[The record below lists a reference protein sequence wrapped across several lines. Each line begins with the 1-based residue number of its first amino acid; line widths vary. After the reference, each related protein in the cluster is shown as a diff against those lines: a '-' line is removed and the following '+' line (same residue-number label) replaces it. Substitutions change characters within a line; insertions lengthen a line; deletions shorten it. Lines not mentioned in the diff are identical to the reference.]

1 MAEQLRIIIS
11 GGGTGGHIFPA
22 VSIAREIQARYP
34 QARILFVG
42 AEGRMEMERVP
53 AAGFPIEGIRIAGF
67 QRKKLLA
74 NLSLPGKI
82 WTSLKRVRAIM
93 ERERPHLVIGTGG
106 YVSGP
111 TLWVAQR
118 MGIPTLIQEQNSFA
132 GWTNRWLSKKAGAIC
147 VAYPGMESAFPA
159 DRIRFTGN
167 PVRPDLAALAGTPT
181 TEALRADAKLA
192 LGFDPIKPLVLILGG
207 SQGARAINEGV
218 AACENMWRSSDIQI
232 FWQCGRFYAQ
242 DLIARF
248 GQGRGRQISA
258 FIDDMPSVLRAADLV
273 LSRAG
278 AGTLSELT
286 CAGSAAVLVPSP
298 NVAEDHQTHN
308 AQSLVAAGAAIIMH
322 EINIAN
328 LCGHVHG
335 LLYRPD
341 ELELLRGNARKLA
354 KPHAAADIVNEC
366 ERLWT
371 WRA

>member
-22 VSIAREIQARYP
+22 VSIAHEIQARYP

-67 QRKKLLA
+67 QRKKLLV

-82 WTSLKRVRAIM
+82 WSSLKRVRAIM

-118 MGIPTLIQEQNSFA
+118 MEIPTLIQEQNSFA
-132 GWTNRWLSKKAGAIC
+132 GWTNSWLSKKAGAIC
-147 VAYPGMESAFPA
+147 VAYPGMESAFTA

-181 TEALRADAKLA
+181 TETLRADAKLA
-192 LGFDPIKPLVLILGG
+192 LGFDPIKPLVLILCG

-258 FIDDMPSVLRAADLV
+258 FIDDMPSALRAADLV

-308 AQSLVAAGAAIIMH
+308 AQSLVAAGAAIIMP

-335 LLYRPD
+335 MLYRPD

>member
-1 MAEQLRIIIS
+1 MSEQLRIIIS

-67 QRKKLLA
+67 QRKKLFA
-74 NLSLPGKI
+74 NLGLPVKI
-82 WTSLKRVRAIM
+82 WLSLKRVRAIL
-93 ERERPHLVIGTGG
+93 ERERPHLVVGTGG

-132 GWTNRWLSKKAGAIC
+132 GWTNRLLSKKAGAVC

-159 DRIRFTGN
+159 DRIKLTGN
-167 PVRPDLAALAGTPT
+167 PIRPDLAALAHLPT
-181 TEALRADAKLA
+181 TAALRAEAKVA
-192 LGFDPIKPLVLILGG
+192 LGYDPLKPLVLILGG

-232 FWQCGRFYAQ
+232 FWQCGRYYAQ
-242 DLIARF
+242 ELIDRF
-248 GQGRGRQISA
+248 GQGRGRIISA
-258 FIDDMPSVLRAADLV
+258 FIDDMPAALRAADMV

-278 AGTLSELT
+278 AGTLSELA
-286 CAGSAAVLVPSP
+286 CSGSAAVLVPSP

-308 AQSLVAAGAAIIMH
+308 AQSLVDSGAAVIMP
-322 EINIAN
+322 EVNIHN

-335 LLYRPD
+335 LLNRPD

-354 KPHAAADIVNEC
+354 KPAAAQDIVNEC
-366 ERLWT
+366 ERLWS
-371 WRA
+371 WRK